1 MIESAVVKRILLMS
15 PKTRR
20 QTGSLLL
27 SPIGRVKTPAKPQAP
42 EPKAWRPKSGT
53 LPC

>member
-27 SPIGRVKTPAKPQAP
+27 SPISAKRLEERSIVAFLV
-42 EPKAWRPKSGT
+42 G
-53 LPC
+53 